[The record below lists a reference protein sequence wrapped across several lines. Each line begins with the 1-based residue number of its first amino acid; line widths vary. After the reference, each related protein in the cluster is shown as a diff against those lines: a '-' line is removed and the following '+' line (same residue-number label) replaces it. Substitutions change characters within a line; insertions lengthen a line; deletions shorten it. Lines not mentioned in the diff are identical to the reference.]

1 MGNPQTKFRS
11 VVAVK
16 ARFLKQQKIKHMDTL
31 SIIAVIAAFAAV
43 GGLAWL
49 GGYELGQ
56 ANAQDAPPRRPTV
69 AELVNELKP
78 RRPKAARNRRK
89 AARKAV
95 RA

>member
-1 MGNPQTKFRS
+1 
-11 VVAVK
+11 
-16 ARFLKQQKIKHMDTL
+16 MDYMT
-31 SIIAVIAAFAAV
+31 IALGTAAIAALV
-43 GGLAWL
+43 GLAWL

-69 AELVNELKP
+69 AELINELPP

-89 AARKAV
+89 AQRKAV

>member
-1 MGNPQTKFRS
+1 
-11 VVAVK
+11 
-16 ARFLKQQKIKHMDTL
+16 MDYMT
-31 SIIAVIAAFAAV
+31 IILGTTALAALVGFA
-43 GGLAWL
+43 WI

-56 ANAQDAPPRRPTV
+56 ANAKTRRPTV

>member
-1 MGNPQTKFRS
+1 
-11 VVAVK
+11 
-16 ARFLKQQKIKHMDTL
+16 MDYTT
-31 SIIAVIAAFAAV
+31 VILGTFALAALV
-43 GGLAWL
+43 GLVWMA
-49 GGYELGQ
+49 GYELGQ

>member
-1 MGNPQTKFRS
+1 
-11 VVAVK
+11 
-16 ARFLKQQKIKHMDTL
+16 MDYMT
-31 SIIAVIAAFAAV
+31 IALGTAAIAALV
-43 GGLAWL
+43 GLAWL

>member
-1 MGNPQTKFRS
+1 
-11 VVAVK
+11 
-16 ARFLKQQKIKHMDTL
+16 MDYTTVILGTL
-31 SIIAVIAAFAAV
+31 ALAALV
-43 GGLAWL
+43 GLAWM

-95 RA
+95 RV